1 MQRHRHQTKGGV
13 WLLGA
18 LVPVV
23 VVAIAAIVALTP
35 GQVLAETEPE
45 EADESVC
52 DGLSPLT
59 MGVNTLTLQRQ
70 GELTKHRQSMDG
82 KCRMSLTLVDVS
94 SEDQPAD
101 RTKTCTVTATPQV
114 YGKVVEIVPSESGEC
129 DTVDYY
135 IDLAFADD
143 YASDSTWVSHSG
155 FAEDE
160 EAAPDG
166 QGVSGA
172 SGCFY
177 TARAEYPHRSG
188 RDVSAHGWWWVA
200 PSTGCPDRARVSVW
214 LQGHRCLE
222 GNRVCWW
229 QTVKFKRQHIG
240 PKNLTNKRVTARRT
254 CSTSV
259 QTGYRN
265 VVHVNPDGNNVGSKT
280 TYSIP
285 VNVFCRL

>member
-1 MQRHRHQTKGGV
+1 MQSSADCSEGLSAQRKDAALQRHRHQTKGGV
-13 WLLGA
+13 WILGA

-94 SEDQPAD
+94 SEDHPAD
-101 RTKTCTVTATPQV
+101 RTKTCTVTATPRV

-143 YASDSTWVSHSG
+143 YASDSTWGSHSG

-188 RDVSAHGWWWVA
+188 RGTYRRMVGGGSRHQQDVRIER
-200 PSTGCPDRARVSVW
+200 GCPSGFRGTAALRAIESA
-214 LQGHRCLE
+214 G
-222 GNRVCWW
+222 G
-229 QTVKFKRQHIG
+229 
-240 PKNLTNKRVTARRT
+240 RRSSSSG
-254 CSTSV
+254 STSA
-259 QTGYRN
+259 QRT
-265 VVHVNPDGNNVGSKT
+265 
-280 TYSIP
+280 
-285 VNVFCRL
+285 